1 MTVRGIGPRMRSLP
15 IHTVS
20 LALRHLVLE
29 DAPALLRLNGE
40 ESTRRWLPSHVYSD
54 LSHAAAAA
62 AYLVDC
68 YASPGDPRQGPYVLG
83 VELRHSGQL
92 LGHVGFSPLDD
103 EVEVSYAIAEGFRG
117 HGYGVEALAEAC
129 RWAADAFALSS
140 LTAVTASANV
150 ASRRALDR
158 AGFSH
163 RGDARIRF
171 QGAAEEVSRYVWLP
185 AISSA
190 AARS

>member
-1 MTVRGIGPRMRSLP
+1 MRSLP
-15 IHTVS
+15 IHTTS
-20 LALRHLVLE
+20 LALRHLVLD

-40 ESTRRWLPSHVYSD
+40 ASTGRWLPSHVYSD
-54 LSHAAAAA
+54 LSHAEAAV
-62 AYLVDC
+62 AYLIGC
-68 YASPGDPRQGPYVLG
+68 YSSPGDARHGPYVLG

-117 HGYGVEALAEAC
+117 HGYGAEALVEAC
-129 RWAADAFALSS
+129 HWAADAFALSS
-140 LTAVTASANV
+140 LTAVTASANA

-171 QGAAEEVSRYVWLP
+171 QGAEEEVSRYVWF
-185 AISSA
+185 A
-190 AARS
+190 APSDGDVVGS